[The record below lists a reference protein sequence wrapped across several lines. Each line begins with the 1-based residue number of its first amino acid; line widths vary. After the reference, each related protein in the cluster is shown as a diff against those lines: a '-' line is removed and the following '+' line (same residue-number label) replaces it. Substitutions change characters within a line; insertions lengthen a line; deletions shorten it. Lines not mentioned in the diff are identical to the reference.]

1 MYSLNSAYITMT
13 KRDETAKETNQRRNP
28 DSKPPVQK
36 EEGREY

>member
-13 KRDETAKETNQRRNP
+13 KHDETAKETNQRRNP